1 MRWLVEKIEHTILKN
16 LIFNG
21 EYSKRV
27 FPFIIEEYFS
37 DNSDKVLFTEIHKF
51 IDKYKELPSIESL
64 VIDLHNNTKINSQTL
79 SECVSILNKIKSDEE
94 SPNIDWLIDS
104 TEKFCQDK
112 AVYNA
117 IMDSVNILEGTSKNN
132 KGEIPKLLSDALSIS
147 FDSHVGHDYMDDHMD
162 RFLSYNKDEMK
173 IKFDLD
179 YFNLITKNGV
189 LLKTLNMVLA
199 GPGVGKTLFLCH
211 FAASFLLQGYDVL
224 YITLEMAEERIAERI
239 DANIL
244 NWPVHNLKNLSS
256 DEWESKFKRLTK
268 KTKGKLIIKEYPT
281 ASASVLHFRA
291 LLNEL
296 KLKKNFKPQVIFI
309 DYLNICC
316 SSRMSMGS
324 GSYSYIK
331 AIAEELR
338 GLAVEE
344 NVPLFSATQIN
355 RAGYGSSDP
364 GMEDTSESFG
374 LPATCDFMFAIVTN
388 EELEKMNQ
396 VMVKQLKNRY
406 NDINLYKRFVVGIDR
421 SKMKLYNTE
430 GTSQDDIMN
439 ESSPKVKSP
448 FDVENDK
455 LKLNRE
461 KFKGL
466 KV

>member
-1 MRWLVEKIEHTILKN
+1 
-16 LIFNG
+16 
-21 EYSKRV
+21 
-27 FPFIIEEYFS
+27 
-37 DNSDKVLFTEIHKF
+37 
-51 IDKYKELPSIESL
+51 
-64 VIDLHNNTKINSQTL
+64 
-79 SECVSILNKIKSDEE
+79 
-94 SPNIDWLIDS
+94 
-104 TEKFCQDK
+104 
-112 AVYNA
+112 
-117 IMDSVNILEGTSKNN
+117 
-132 KGEIPKLLSDALSIS
+132 
-147 FDSHVGHDYMDDHMD
+147 
-162 RFLSYNKDEMK
+162 
-173 IKFDLD
+173 
-179 YFNLITKNGV
+179 
-189 LLKTLNMVLA
+189 
-199 GPGVGKTLFLCH
+199 
-211 FAASFLLQGYDVL
+211 
-224 YITLEMAEERIAERI
+224 
-239 DANIL
+239 
-244 NWPVHNLKNLSS
+244 
-256 DEWESKFKRLTK
+256 LTK